1 MATTT
6 EFLHEK
12 KGSAPQGLVWG
23 TNMAANGGHDVIW
36 STLYLQLASAN
47 GGPNSSPRT
56 ENVITK
62 QENKQ

>member
-23 TNMAANGGHDVIW
+23 TNMAASGGHDVI
-36 STLYLQLASAN
+36 
-47 GGPNSSPRT
+47 
-56 ENVITK
+56 
-62 QENKQ
+62 